1 MKIIAIANQ
10 KGGVGKTTT
19 TANLAVALAEKGNKV
34 LVVDFDPQANLSAY
48 YGYENVEETLN
59 ISTLVDRFAFGQSR
73 DVKDTIVNY
82 NTNVDFIAGALELS
96 SAELSLMNVMARER
110 VLARILNTEYI
121 LNKYNYVL
129 IDCQPSLG
137 ILVVNALTCA
147 DYVLLPVQT
156 QKFAIDG
163 MSALINCIEQI
174 KYNLNEKIKILGILL
189 TMIENTKISRTAE
202 ELLREAYGEDC
213 LQVVIPKRVEA
224 ANSVLTGKTLVED
237 ETSALG
243 KQYRILANEVISR
256 MEAENK

>member
-1 MKIIAIANQ
+1 MKIIAVANQ

-48 YGYENVEETLN
+48 YGYENAASSQNIATL
-59 ISTLVDRFAFGQSR
+59 IDRFAFGQNR
-73 DVKDTIVNY
+73 EVQDTIVKY
-82 NTNVDFIAGALELS
+82 NENVDFIAGALELS

-110 VLARILNTEYI
+110 VLARILNSEYI
-121 LNKYNYVL
+121 VNKYNYVL

-174 KYNLNEKIKILGILL
+174 KYNLNEKINVLGILL
-189 TMIENTKISRTAE
+189 TMTENTKISRAAE
-202 ELLREAYGEDC
+202 ELLRATYGKDC

-224 ANSVLTGKTLVED
+224 ANSVLNSKTLVED
-237 ETSALG
+237 ETSVLG
-243 KQYRILANEVISR
+243 KYYKDLAYELGLK
-256 MEAENK
+256 MEANR